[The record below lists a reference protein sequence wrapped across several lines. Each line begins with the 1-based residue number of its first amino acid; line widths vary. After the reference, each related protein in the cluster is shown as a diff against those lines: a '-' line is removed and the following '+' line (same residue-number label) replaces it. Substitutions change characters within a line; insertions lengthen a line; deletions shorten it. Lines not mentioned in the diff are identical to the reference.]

1 LAILTLTSAVPAN
14 RRERDDEIDKL
25 FAETFPSSATTQA
38 PLEIGLLLGQM
49 ETGKRKINV
58 IIVRLLHFQL
68 FKTEF
73 QNPGFNGDLDKYN
86 NFGPGVFLRIG
97 PVYSGGPYKRWFY

>member
-1 LAILTLTSAVPAN
+1 MSRPILLSLCVLLAILTLTSAVPAN

-49 ETGKRKINV
+49 ET
-58 IIVRLLHFQL
+58 
-68 FKTEF
+68 EF

-86 NFGPGVFLRIG
+86 NFGPGGFLRIG